1 MKNSVKRILA
11 VFMTAAL
18 LMITVPFA
26 VSAVATT
33 YNVATW
39 DELEE
44 AVQAINTAGAGDYTI
59 SLDADITGNG
69 GITFNQAGEVVTIE
83 GNGHTFYSPVGCN
96 VAVDNGAVLNLG
108 DGETALTL
116 KGGVKNDDPGVVH
129 VRGTG
134 SVCNM
139 YDKVTI
145 KDHKGSN
152 YLGGGVTIDGG
163 TFHMYGGTIKN
174 CGISSGSVCYGGGVA
189 VFAGGSFIMDGGIIT
204 ECYTESSYTNPTDN
218 KEISSCGGGVFV
230 SAISSFTMNGGTISK
245 NTATNTGGGIACG
258 GGVAL
263 IISNNEM
270 SDFAMGNP
278 QSTVTINNGTI
289 TGNSADLGGGVF
301 ASGYYKAFVNAI
313 GTATPS
319 GGAPQNP
326 GLYINGGEISANTA
340 SEGGGIFAMCICPW
354 LRGTNGKGAK
364 TQIHNATIKN
374 NNADNG
380 AGIESYAY
388 WTQMD
393 IDGCTIT
400 DNSAASSGGG
410 IALLGN
416 GSSGLT
422 RLKSSTV
429 TGNISG
435 EIGAGVYYDADSRL
449 YISGANTIQNN
460 TYNGKLNNLNIL
472 DKDYPVYV
480 NGDLT
485 GSQIGLSD
493 PKLWDDGMADEDA
506 SAVSEDYLTSGYKT
520 NNSENPETFFT
531 SDHLSWTP
539 DFSDVNT
546 DEVRLVRKPVEYLTK
561 TTLTKTYKE
570 KTGYDNAGSAV
581 TTQGKLAEN
590 VVFTITPYK
599 SFNRETAKTDIPAF
613 GTLTPIT
620 VGSGSDEI
628 EVTLPDYTNSGVGD
642 YWYEVKETAGSSAGV
657 AYDTNTYYMHVVVT
671 RDDLVDPAHIGASQV
686 TLHKTAPGNDGTYTN
701 NEDDKT
707 AGFTNEFSAG
717 SLTVEKKISG
727 NFADREKKFDIV
739 VTLTA
744 PSGRTVTGDITY
756 TGSNSI
762 TGGWTGSKNITLSL
776 GMNESVTFE
785 NIPDGATYTVKEN
798 DYSGEGYDVPAYT
811 FDKASETGDA
821 VSSGSWSE
829 TFASG
834 TVSDSADTVTV
845 ENIKTATI
853 DVGVILE
860 NAPFV
865 LIILGV
871 IGLGV
876 FMFARRRK
884 PMDD

>member
-1 MKNSVKRILA
+1 MKNSVKRILTI
-11 VFMTAAL
+11 FMTAAL

-26 VSAVATT
+26 VSAAATT

-39 DELEE
+39 DELQE
-44 AVQAINTAGAGDYTI
+44 AVQDIKTKGAGEYII
-59 SLDADITGNG
+59 SLEADITGNS
-69 GITFNQAGEVVTIE
+69 GITFNKAGEVVTIK
-83 GNGHTFYSPVGCN
+83 GNGHTFYSPIGYN
-96 VAVDNGAVLNLG
+96 VVVVDGAVLNLG
-108 DGETALTL
+108 DGVTALTL
-116 KGGVKNDDPGVVH
+116 KGGVNNDVPGVVH
-129 VRGTG
+129 VWGTG

-145 KDHKGSN
+145 KDNKDNN

-163 TFHMYGGTIKN
+163 TFHMYGGTIDN
-174 CGISSGSVCYGGGVA
+174 CGIDGGSVCFGGGVA
-189 VFAGGSFIMDGGIIT
+189 VMNGGSFIMDDGVISR
-204 ECYTESSYTNPTDN
+204 CYAKSDYVDDRDPNRS
-218 KEISSCGGGVFV
+218 IAAMGGGVFV
-230 SAISSFTMNGGTISK
+230 SNASSFTMNGGTIRDCE
-245 NTATNTGGGIACG
+245 ATNMG

-263 IISNNEM
+263 AISRDEM
-270 SDFAMGNP
+270 ESFNIGFGFP
-278 QSTVTINNGTI
+278 QSVVTIN
-289 TGNSADLGGGVF
+289 GGVISGNKAGDGAGII
-301 ASGYYKAFVNAI
+301 ASGYYYISPSMFF
-313 GTATPS
+313 GYTPEITTQ
-319 GGAPQNP
+319 PTR
-326 GLYINGGEISANTA
+326 GLYINGGEFRQNEADGT
-340 SEGGGIFAMCICPW
+340 GGGILLAM
-354 LRGTNGKGAK
+354 LRTN
-364 TQIHNATIKN
+364 TVPIHNATVTGNKAN
-374 NNADNG
+374 DG
-380 AGIESYAY
+380 AGVCSFGY
-388 WTQMD
+388 WTRTD

-400 DNSAASSGGG
+400 DNRAEETGGG
-410 IALLGN
+410 IALISN
-416 GSSGLT
+416 SSGGET
-422 RLKSSTV
+422 FLKNTTV
-429 TGNISG
+429 TGNRSG
-435 EIGAGVYYDADSRL
+435 GRGAGVYYDQASKL
-449 YISGANTIQNN
+449 TVSGADVIQNN
-460 TYNGKLNNLNIL
+460 KTTNGKDNNLNVYS
-472 DKDYPVYV
+472 KSKPVYV
-480 NGDLT
+480 GGALT

-506 SAVSEDYLTSGYKT
+506 SAVSEDYLTGGYKT

-539 DFSDVNT
+539 DFSNVNA

-590 VVFTITPYK
+590 VVFTITPYN
-599 SFNRETAKTDIPAF
+599 SFNRETGKTDIPAF

-671 RDDLVDPAHIGASQV
+671 RDDLVDPDNIGASQV

-744 PSGRTVTGDITY
+744 PSGKTVTGDIAY
-756 TGSNSI
+756 TGGNTI
-762 TGGWTGSKNITLSL
+762 PGNWTGSKNITLSL

-785 NIPDGATYTVKEN
+785 NIPDGVTYTVKEN
-798 DYSGEGYDVPAYT
+798 DYSGEGYDVPSYT

-884 PMDD
+884 PMDE

>member
-26 VSAVATT
+26 VSAAEKI

-39 DELEE
+39 DKLQE

-59 SLDADITGNG
+59 SLDADINGNG
-69 GITFNQAGEVVTIE
+69 GITFDKAGEVVTIK
-83 GNGHTFYSPVGCN
+83 GNGHTFYSPVGYN
-96 VAVDNGAVLNLG
+96 VVVVDGAILNLG
-108 DGETALTL
+108 DGESALTL
-116 KGGVKNDDPGVVH
+116 KGGVNNDVPGVVH
-129 VRGTG
+129 VWGTD

-145 KDHKGSN
+145 KDNKDMN

-163 TFHMYGGTIKN
+163 TFHMYGGTIDN
-174 CGISSGSVCYGGGVA
+174 CGIEGGSVCFGGGVA
-189 VFAGGSFIMDGGIIT
+189 VINGGSFIMEGGVISR
-204 ECYTESSYTNPTDN
+204 CYAKTDYVDDYDPN
-218 KEISSCGGGVFV
+218 RCIAAMGGGVFV
-230 SAISSFTMNGGTISK
+230 SNASSFTMNGGTIRDCE
-245 NTATNTGGGIACG
+245 ATNMG

-263 IISNNEM
+263 ANSYNEIQ
-270 SDFAMGNP
+270 SFNWKFGFP
-278 QSTVTINNGTI
+278 QSVVTIN
-289 TGNSADLGGGVF
+289 GGVISGNKAGDGAGII
-301 ASGYYKAFVNAI
+301 ASGFYYAYSSKFL
-313 GTATPS
+313 GYTPETTTQS
-319 GGAPQNP
+319 TH
-326 GLYINGGEISANTA
+326 GLYINGGEFRQNKADGT
-340 SEGGGIFAMCICPW
+340 GGGILLAA
-354 LRGTNGKGAK
+354 LRTN
-364 TQIHNATIKN
+364 TVPIHNATVTGN
-374 NNADNG
+374 EANAG
-380 AGIESYAY
+380 AGVCSSGY

-400 DNSAASSGGG
+400 GNSAASSGGG
-410 IALLGN
+410 IALIN
-416 GSSGLT
+416 NSSGGET
-422 RLKSSTV
+422 FLKNTTV
-429 TGNISG
+429 TGNRSG
-435 EIGAGVYYDADSRL
+435 GRGAGVYYDQNSKL
-449 YISGANTIQNN
+449 TVSGANTIQNN

-472 DKDYPVYV
+472 DKDHPVYV

-493 PKLWDDGMADEDA
+493 PKLWDDGLADEDA
-506 SAVSEDYLTSGYKT
+506 AAVSEDYLTSGYKT
-520 NNSENPETFFT
+520 YNSENPETFFT

-539 DFSDVNT
+539 DFSDANA

-581 TTQGKLAEN
+581 TTQGKLAEK
-590 VVFTITPYK
+590 VAFTITPYN
-599 SFNRETAKTDIPAF
+599 SFNRETGKTDIPAF
-613 GTLTPIT
+613 GALTPIT
-620 VGSGSDEI
+620 VGSGSDQI
-628 EVTLPDYTNSGVGD
+628 EVTLPDYTNFGVGD

-671 RDDLVDPAHIGASQV
+671 RDDLVNPAHIGASQV
-686 TLHKTAPGNDGTYTN
+686 TLHKTAPGDDGTYTN

-744 PSGRTVTGDITY
+744 PSGKTVTGDITY
-756 TGSNSI
+756 TGGNSI
-762 TGGWTGSKNITLSL
+762 HGDWTGSKNITLSL
-776 GMNESVTFE
+776 GMNELVTFE
-785 NIPDGATYTVKEN
+785 NIPDGVTYTVKEN
-798 DYSGEGYDVPAYT
+798 DYSGEGYDVPSYT

-834 TVSDSADTVTV
+834 KVSDSADTVTV

-884 PMDD
+884 PMDE